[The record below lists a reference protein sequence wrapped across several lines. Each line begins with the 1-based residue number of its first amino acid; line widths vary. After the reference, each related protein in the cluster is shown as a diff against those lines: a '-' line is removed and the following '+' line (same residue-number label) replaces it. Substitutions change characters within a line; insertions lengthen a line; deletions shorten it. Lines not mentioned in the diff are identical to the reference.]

1 MNYQEAVSFVED
13 ANQNSG
19 EMGLDAMKGMLEE
32 LGHPEKKIKFVHVG
46 GTNGKG
52 SVCTYVSYILASAGY
67 RVGRYISPTIRGYRE
82 RIQKVMKNGDE
93 IVEQWILEE
102 EFAKIVD
109 NLKEIYDS
117 RRKRGESLPSV
128 FELET
133 LASFLYFIEQ
143 QCDIVVL
150 EVGLGGRLDATNVM
164 EQTECSV
171 FTSISRD
178 HMGFLGDTVEE
189 ITREKAGIIKEK
201 GCVVSYDQ
209 EFDNKEANAGIT
221 QVLKQCA
228 QEKNAELT
236 FADFSKITKEKHSL
250 DGVAF
255 SYKEW
260 EGIKTSLVGENQP
273 KNAALAIEVMERL
286 QKKDWNIKK
295 EQVYE
300 GIAKAKWSGRFQILK
315 RDPFY
320 IVDGAHNVD
329 AARSL
334 KESIKLYLSNKKLLF
349 VIGMLR
355 DKEYREVLE
364 LLASE
369 GKDVF
374 TFTPDNERALPAQ
387 ELAQVAKE
395 YYETVRVGGT
405 MKETLAQ
412 IEKNEKAYDGILIF
426 GSLYSLHE
434 VYEYMGE
441 K

>member
-1 MNYQEAVSFVED
+1 M
-13 ANQNSG
+13 
-19 EMGLDAMKGMLEE
+19 
-32 LGHPEKKIKFVHVG
+32 
-46 GTNGKG
+46 
-52 SVCTYVSYILASAGY
+52 
-67 RVGRYISPTIRGYRE
+67 
-82 RIQKVMKNGDE
+82 
-93 IVEQWILEE
+93 
-102 EFAKIVD
+102 
-109 NLKEIYDS
+109 
-117 RRKRGESLPSV
+117 
-128 FELET
+128 
-133 LASFLYFIEQ
+133 
-143 QCDIVVL
+143 
-150 EVGLGGRLDATNVM
+150 
-164 EQTECSV
+164 
-171 FTSISRD
+171 
-178 HMGFLGDTVEE
+178 
-189 ITREKAGIIKEK
+189 
-201 GCVVSYDQ
+201 VSYDQ

-221 QVLKQCA
+221 RVLKQCA
-228 QEKNAELT
+228 QEKKAELT